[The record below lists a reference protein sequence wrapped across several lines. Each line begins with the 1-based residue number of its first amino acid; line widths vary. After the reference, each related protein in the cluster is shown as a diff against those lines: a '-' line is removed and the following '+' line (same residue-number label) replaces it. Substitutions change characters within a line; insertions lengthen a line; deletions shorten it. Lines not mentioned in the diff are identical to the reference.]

1 MKVLFV
7 VGHWLFVFFNKQQTT
22 KEQITNNKAFMPIID
37 ALLVITLA
45 LLVGVLIRGSTKN
58 RQQQLEESFNRQQLE
73 DAFYQLLQ
81 EQGSCISLIQLT
93 AAARVDVQQARQY
106 LERQVQLFAAVPE
119 VDADGDT
126 FYRFPKLHK
135 RSSVDKS
142 T

>member
-1 MKVLFV
+1 
-7 VGHWLFVFFNKQQTT
+7 
-22 KEQITNNKAFMPIID
+22 MPIID

-58 RQQQLEESFNRQQLE
+58 RQQQLEEAFNRQQLE

-119 VDADGDT
+119 VDTDGDT